1 MAAKSTPDNHCYRQ
15 IVINNSQEVQ
25 WKHLV
30 IPLPDSATN
39 KKSEWIIPPF
49 AGGFSY
55 KNAGNISSASRNRF
69 ILWRCQDDVI
79 QLQEVCMDC
88 NLIDNNIQLR
98 FPNSRLLPDVVIRET
113 EKNITLLLATDHS
126 VHRFTLSHPDKLSRN
141 ATNYGQTSN
150 NTALSILASITLK
163 DSLQFCNY
171 AGLPAI
177 GRMAS
182 AELLQ
187 DSSAIFAVILPSSIS
202 IIILPP
208 VSSNEGARILEI
220 HPGTFVQRL
229 ISGFI
234 FGSKMI
240 TSADNNLLPQSI
252 SFRRL
257 SDGKLYLFMICHR
270 YQLRIWSL
278 EKNDFILHMDMNIYR
293 PSSADSDSSAAV
305 ADQPNRLS
313 TSYGDVGEY
322 VGVFL
327 CYPDHVQFTLL
338 NPILDN
344 GKLTMQYLGSVNDTN
359 SNIFISFAVTNQN
372 IWTLW
377 KNSKGETLLK
387 FLPVLST
394 QKNPVGWH
402 QVNVSSNENCDTD
415 GLNDSDVEE
424 YFMRFIFFPGRF
436 SRSTIAKAI
445 QITNHAVTGQNTTL
459 SGVYGEGSPPSLD
472 LLVKDVISLMSY
484 QIQLAYEVYDEIS
497 EEALRSIQENCWS
510 KFCNSCQDFSQI
522 EREAFGI
529 FTDNS
534 TGLACII
541 RRNSTSYIYPT
552 DVLASFWDKTL
563 TYTNGIADNIAMLI
577 ECIDL
582 IKTHLT
588 QEIHLRIEYDLHRG
602 LDPIMTISDIAEQIS
617 GNLNT
622 ASPMASTPH
631 YDLITTLE
639 KKLIAIGDIS
649 AAISNT
655 IELLDVFEKIV
666 DSNEI
671 TTDNEGIEQISCGRL
686 YSSRMAMRILSTA
699 LTDIAH
705 VRFGICCDLL
715 LLQSC
720 ILYFENKAFLHEGD
734 HCNTIKCLLIPH
746 TMNLLRAYYSIYWL
760 GQQPCSA
767 ASGDE
772 MEFNMRQLA
781 ALEISSTSGLFSA
794 VIADPNYTLSE
805 LYLAGSAGFKM
816 RSLLMQSEVWHDRL
830 TNSNNWLLWPDVAQA
845 CFEKLL
851 QIFWPEQCSV
861 SLVEC
866 LVANCQ
872 YEEAKFYVNM
882 VNAIT
887 EEGLAAREFM
897 LGQCYL
903 STADGSKAL
912 ECFIS
917 ASNGIASDRF
927 FWKLLMSEVYNE
939 KRVTALYYMK
949 VMRLFEQFSYFDLA
963 IIAARTAINSVD
975 SCDEEIP
982 VFWSNI
988 FKYYLE
994 LGQAEQAYNALA
1006 SNPDVERQK
1015 DCLQLF
1021 VTVLCEN
1028 LDFKTLC
1035 QFPYEGFVDIV
1046 SEIMLNRAR
1055 NVSMSSNCYYDQ
1067 LYSFHVFRN
1076 NFRKAACVM
1085 YECASRLA
1093 EECVGVASL
1102 QQQAKCYLVARN
1114 SLHLVTAD
1122 RRWILCPKLELP
1134 ISKSNALDKSEN
1146 AAEISDITDI
1156 CLPTLKNCVV
1166 GSKMVEVGDVD
1177 KDYMLVISRLQIL
1190 QRDDNT
1196 KYSEGQ
1202 FTPEET
1208 LVYLI
1213 SAGLFDTAFSLA
1225 RAFDIPYSKIFEGL
1239 AYKCCSLSN
1248 DRKNGY
1254 QIDDSELAWLKAND
1268 FSFVC
1273 SNRELSPTDRAWLLL
1288 EHYLSYFDGAE
1299 SSTFY
1304 ACVINKLLS
1313 LNCSLPYWLS
1323 SSLKKLDLATLL
1335 RLYIQYDFLSEATQL
1350 VMDYIDAVHGI
1361 HTAEFDLKNA
1371 AHADSPSVWLPY
1383 SSIDHLL
1390 QLLDKISSETE
1401 LYKLKKELQDKLGRY
1416 LEFADKISVIKIDN
1430 EQSRRMT
1437 RELQGVASAGNI
1449 PFQFVK

>member
-69 ILWRCQDDVI
+69 ILWLVLDFNVNQPLPPSPLIGHFLTGRI
-79 QLQEVCMDC
+79 YY
-88 NLIDNNIQLR
+88 NL
-98 FPNSRLLPDVVIRET
+98 S
-113 EKNITLLLATDHS
+113 KNG
-126 VHRFTLSHPDKLSRN
+126 K
-141 ATNYGQTSN
+141 NYGQTSN

-327 CYPDHVQFTLL
+327 CYPDHVQ
-338 NPILDN
+338 
-344 GKLTMQYLGSVNDTN
+344 
-359 SNIFISFAVTNQN
+359 NIFISFAVTNQN

-484 QIQLAYEVYDEIS
+484 QIQLACEVYDEIS

-671 TTDNEGIEQISCGRL
+671 TTDNEGGIEQISCGRL

-816 RSLLMQSEVWHDRL
+816 RSLLMH
-830 TNSNNWLLWPDVAQA
+830 
-845 CFEKLL
+845 
-851 QIFWPEQCSV
+851 WPEQCSV

-1156 CLPTLKNCVV
+1156 CLR
-1166 GSKMVEVGDVD
+1166 SKMVEVGDVD

-1239 AYKCCSLSN
+1239 AYN
-1248 DRKNGY
+1248 Y

-1361 HTAEFDLKNA
+1361 HTAEFGLKNA